1 MPRPNGVCGA
11 NVGRGP
17 TFYAGDI
24 ETLPTDRLP
33 GTGGRRSRPAS
44 SDPVVVMRVD
54 RRRRSNQGGSNFIR
68 ISNLTALVK
77 YYYPVNYDCWMTWDE
92 RVVNLLESAFR
103 CAVGARRRDGPHRDV
118 IVSLDGAEFLVRW
131 LTTGWPR
138 QVSEALHATPRPD
151 ILAAPAMS
159 PGARKAARDA
169 GVGWVDESGAADIYY
184 RNASTGTTVVIE
196 TKGTPPI
203 PLDTR
208 LGWRRATLAVCE
220 VLLADL
226 AAPTVSAVVE
236 ATGLS
241 MGSSAQAL
249 KFLEKGSYLSSDT
262 ARGPKSA
269 RLIVDRDALLDAYAE
284 AAAKLRSPIS
294 IHVGVLWP
302 DPIAG
307 LANTGR
313 LWASAGIEWAATS
326 ALSASLLAPLQTEIA
341 PIEIYVPGKSWSD
354 LRRAAMAARLQEMEG
369 GRLLLRPFPTPA
381 GARLTKQDA
390 EGFRSMLW
398 PRVYADLRT
407 VGVRGE
413 DAAEHLR
420 EVMTK

>member
-1 MPRPNGVCGA
+1 M
-11 NVGRGP
+11 
-17 TFYAGDI
+17 
-24 ETLPTDRLP
+24 
-33 GTGGRRSRPAS
+33 S
-44 SDPVVVMRVD
+44 
-54 RRRRSNQGGSNFIR
+54 
-68 ISNLTALVK
+68 
-77 YYYPVNYDCWMTWDE
+77 WDE
-92 RVVNLLESAFR
+92 RAVNVLEGAFR
-103 CAVGARRRDGPHRDV
+103 STVRARRRGGPHRDV

-131 LTTGWPR
+131 LTNGWPR
-138 QVSEALHATPRPD
+138 QVSEALHATPPPD

-159 PGARKAARDA
+159 PGARKAAHDA
-169 GVGWVDESGAADIYY
+169 GVGWVDESGAADIHY
-184 RNASTGTTVVIE
+184 RNATTGTTVVIE

-220 VLLADL
+220 ALLAY
-226 AAPTVSAVVE
+226 AAVPTVSSVVE

-249 KFLEKGSYLSSDT
+249 KFLEKSSHLSSET

-284 AAAKLRSPIS
+284 AAEKLRSPIS
-294 IHVGVLWP
+294 IHTGVLWR

-307 LANTGR
+307 LANAGR
-313 LWASAGIEWAATS
+313 LWESAGVEWAATS

-341 PIEIYVPGKSWSD
+341 PMEIYVPGRSWSD
-354 LRRAAMAARLQEMEG
+354 LRRAAMAAKLQEIEG
-369 GRLLLRPFPTPA
+369 GRLILRPFPTPA
-381 GARLTKQDA
+381 GARVTKRDT
-390 EGFRSMLW
+390 EGVRSMLW

-420 EVMTK
+420 DVMAK